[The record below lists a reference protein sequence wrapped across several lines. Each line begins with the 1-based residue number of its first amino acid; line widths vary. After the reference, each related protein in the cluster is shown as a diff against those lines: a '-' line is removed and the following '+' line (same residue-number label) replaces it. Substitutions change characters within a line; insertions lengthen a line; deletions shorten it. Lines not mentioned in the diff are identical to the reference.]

1 MSTIST
7 EQAKDLR
14 NAFECWQ
21 QDYDPVEDK
30 EQYDMFG
37 LGVVAMDELLALR
50 KEREKAEPVVKAAE
64 KLVRCKG
71 RYHSEQNY
79 RALAA
84 LFGVTTPDLPQ
95 LEGEASPTP
104 VVADDKFQRALFVL
118 NETLDDCGDSERGLL
133 LALSKMDI
141 VVSGESC
148 RAAML
153 KSGNDE
159 IGSWS
164 NLKNTPTDKPKSE
177 MSQKAEQLVRDTT
190 ALAEKLSAETDTT
203 AQQFESLVGKSM
215 SGWIP
220 CSERMPETY
229 VNVLLTDEHGDTCIG
244 QLESCEDAHFYI
256 SSSIHRY
263 KATHWQPLP
272 EPPCK

>member
-14 NAFECWQ
+14 NAFKCWQ

-30 EQYDMFG
+30 EQYEMFG

-50 KEREKAEPVVKAAE
+50 KEREKAEPVEYQYYYHNHGTGTGEWLTVKSKQDFE
-64 KLVRCKG
+64 K
-71 RYHSEQNY
+71 
-79 RALAA
+79 
-84 LFGVTTPDLPQ
+84 
-95 LEGEASPTP
+95 
-104 VVADDKFQRALFVL
+104 
-118 NETLDDCGDSERGLL
+118 
-133 LALSKMDI
+133 M
-141 VVSGESC
+141 
-148 RAAML
+148 
-153 KSGNDE
+153 
-159 IGSWS
+159 
-164 NLKNTPTDKPKSE
+164 
-177 MSQKAEQLVRDTT
+177 KAEYASNNDFSFRELYTAPPAPSTDDDSLPYDPQIAEYEQLME
-190 ALAEKLSAETDTT
+190 AEQAQSENTS
-203 AQQFESLVGKSM
+203 QQFELLASVKQPSSIDAATGKASRG
-215 SGWIP
+215 SDTNSSPDSQATIKQSDGWIP

-244 QLESCEDAHFYI
+244 QLESFEDSHFYI